1 MAYQKIYSREH
12 WENFPSEKT
21 AINRDRLNN
30 IEGGID
36 AIDDR
41 VCALDTTK
49 VDLTK
54 ANELVKE
61 ILWDESNGTLT
72 VVKMNGSR
80 AVIDTKLE
88 KLAVNFTYNPQTQ
101 QLVITLDDG
110 TVQNVDLSALITE
123 YEFLDSDTIAFEI
136 VDGKVKAIVKN
147 GSITEN
153 HLAPEYLAEIRTQV
167 GKAEMSAKSAD
178 ASEKNAVSSST
189 LAKSYAVGGTG
200 TRDGEDTD
208 NARYYMEQA
217 KAVSAVDIATTEKA
231 GIVKPDGTTITADED
246 GTLHGVAKITVD
258 TALSSTSTN
267 PVQNKVVTS
276 NLIDIRKETTV
287 NLLNP
292 ILQTTTQ
299 NGVTCTNNGDGTY
312 TFNGTAT
319 STVFFDINKNISIN
333 KGTKYKVVCFKDED
347 YIPNKI
353 VSCVRRVDTKD
364 EYVFGNGS
372 FVPDTENCWLWVSI
386 AKNVT
391 VSNLVAKPTI
401 TTNLNATYDD
411 FVPYTGDTGRLNGDV
426 AELQDSKADKTE
438 VPKLVKV
445 DGKTV
450 FLSEDGVLS
459 AKGGGATITPKPT
472 VNPQI
477 KNDDKKVVIT
487 WEDPTDTVIEGSTF
501 SKWAG
506 TKLVMKESGYPTSP
520 DDGTVLV
527 DNTTRDKYKTTG
539 FEKSGLTN
547 DTVYY
552 FALFPYSTDGV
563 YNYDSGNRLLGEPT
577 ELKIVTFAG
586 GTDAEIAKM
595 IQAHYNN
602 KINIA
607 DYWAVGDTRS
617 VSLSAMSA
625 TGVGESHRAQ
635 TVQLVILDFEHD
647 DLATAINGHSK
658 AAVSIGLKDCLMDA
672 SNALNPVNGGGNTE
686 NGYMN
691 SSATNAGG
699 WKNCARRAWCNNV
712 FFAALP
718 STWQSMVKIVNKKSG
733 TGGGSSSG
741 TEITADKIFL
751 AAEIEIFGS
760 TNNSFNGEGTQYQ
773 YYKNATANKYKMPK
787 WSSSGVSHIYW
798 ERSPHSVDSTDF
810 CSVRTNGN
818 AGDYNAD
825 AAYGVAPCLCI

>member
-1 MAYQKIYSREH
+1 MQKIYSRIN

-21 AINRDRLNN
+21 AVNESNLNKMDLA
-30 IEGGID
+30 ID
-36 AIDDR
+36 NLDDR
-41 VCALDTTK
+41 VVAMDASK

-54 ANELVKE
+54 ANELVEE

-72 VVKMNGSR
+72 VVKMNGSS

-110 TVQNVDLSALITE
+110 TVQNVDLSSLITE

-167 GKAEMSAKSAD
+167 GRAEMSAKSAD
-178 ASEKNAVSSST
+178 ASEKNAASSSA

-200 TRDGEDTD
+200 TREGEDTD
-208 NARYYMEQA
+208 NAKYYAEQA
-217 KAVSAVDIATTEKA
+217 KNASDVGALSEIVENHISDKIVHMTESEHDVVSKLGESAEGSLTYNGSEIKPSVATTEST
-231 GIVKPDGTTITADED
+231 GVVKPDGTTITIDEY
-246 GTLHGVAKITVD
+246 GTLHG
-258 TALSSTSTN
+258 
-267 PVQNKVVTS
+267 S
-276 NLIDIRKETTV
+276 N
-287 NLLNP
+287 
-292 ILQTTTQ
+292 
-299 NGVTCTNNGDGTY
+299 TY
-312 TFNGTAT
+312 TLPIA
-319 STVFFDINKNISIN
+319 ST
-333 KGTKYKVVCFKDED
+333 
-347 YIPNKI
+347 
-353 VSCVRRVDTKD
+353 DTL
-364 EYVFGNGS
+364 GG
-372 FVPDTENCWLWVSI
+372 I
-386 AKNVT
+386 
-391 VSNLVAKPTI
+391 KP
-401 TTNLNATYDD
+401 
-411 FVPYTGDTGRLNGDV
+411 
-426 AELQDSKADKTE
+426 
-438 VPKLVKV
+438 
-445 DGKTV
+445 DGKTTFV
-450 FLSEDGVLS
+450 NEEGVLS

-477 KNDDKKVVIT
+477 KNDDKKVIIT
-487 WEDPTDTVIEGSTF
+487 WEDPTDTVIEGSTL

-527 DNTTRDKYKTTG
+527 DNTTRDKYKNTG

-547 DTVYY
+547 DKVYY

-577 ELKIVTFAG
+577 ELKIVTFAD

-595 IQAHYNN
+595 IQAHYND
-602 KINIA
+602 KINIS

-635 TVQLVILDFEHD
+635 TVQFVIGDFEHD
-647 DLATAINGHSK
+647 DLATAINGHTK
-658 AAVSIGLKDCLMDA
+658 AAITLLQKDCLMDA
-672 SNALNPVNGGGNTE
+672 SNASNPVNGIGNTE

-691 SSATNAGG
+691 SSDTNAGG

-760 TNNSFNGEGTQYQ
+760 RKYSVDGEGTQYQ
-773 YYKNATANKYKMPK
+773 YYKNATANRYKMPK
-787 WSSSGVSHIYW
+787 WNSNSVSNSYL
-798 ERSPHSVDSTDF
+798 ERSPYRSSSTSF
-810 CSVRTNGN
+810 CVVYPGGN
-818 AGDYNAD
+818 EGYSGASEARGFAT
-825 AAYGVAPCLCI
+825 CLCI